1 MRKNRSKRAK
11 KCKVCGKILRDHNK
25 SGFCSHHYRIKKAK
39 EIKKKRKENKLC
51 INCGKKVELT
61 ILYPA
66 GKTTSPIIKL
76 PIRCYACTNSAKNRQ
91 QKMKNKRKKDHL
103 CVQCGKKVEPMI
115 LYPSGKTVPPI
126 IKYPIRCYAC
136 RTKYKKSY
144 LKKQKD
150 KQKK

>member
-1 MRKNRSKRAK
+1 MAKKITPAK

-25 SGFCSHHYRIKKAK
+25 SGLCSHHYRIKKAK
-39 EIKKKRKENKLC
+39 EIRKIRIKNRICVSCK
-51 INCGKKVELT
+51 KKVEPI

-66 GKTTSPIIKL
+66 GKI
-76 PIRCYACTNSAKNRQ
+76 
-91 QKMKNKRKKDHL
+91 
-103 CVQCGKKVEPMI
+103 
-115 LYPSGKTVPPI
+115 VPPI